1 MEINV
6 DATSNIWSV
15 ILDDFYTRGSCDS
28 NFIKDINSK
37 MRVPD
42 RISLDPSSLPQVNL
56 SLDSSEND
64 NMKVPERIVMS
75 GAQNQSSPLMAFN
88 RRGDDLIDNLDPVPL
103 QHALDPLP
111 TSLVLNEVHY
121 PDLERLTIEKRE
133 IETAIS
139 TPLLL
144 TNESQNHIPTEQQP
158 SPLPLS
164 NISNVINH
172 SSTSISPSSSSPM
185 SQTNNAQSILIDT
198 RRLRLLEIRMN
209 EIELELSRRQLM
221 DKLLYITF
229 GGYFVLKFL
238 RLLFS

>member
-1 MEINV
+1 MSIDLDGLNV
-6 DATSNIWSV
+6 C
-15 ILDDFYTRGSCDS
+15 YDS
-28 NFIKDINSK
+28 PA
-37 MRVPD
+37 VTY
-42 RISLDPSSLPQVNL
+42 L
-56 SLDSSEND
+56 
-64 NMKVPERIVMS
+64 
-75 GAQNQSSPLMAFN
+75 
-88 RRGDDLIDNLDPVPL
+88 DDLIDNLDPVPL

-172 SSTSISPSSSSPM
+172 SSTTISSSPSSSSM
-185 SQTNNAQSILIDT
+185 NQTNNTQSIVVDT

-209 EIELELSRRQLM
+209 EIELELSRRQFM

-229 GGYFVLKFL
+229 GGYFVLKCL

>member
-1 MEINV
+1 MLEIKR
-6 DATSNIWSV
+6 SV
-15 ILDDFYTRGSCDS
+15 ILDDFFTQGSCDPS
-28 NFIKDINSK
+28 FIKDINSK

-42 RISLDPSSLPQVNL
+42 RISLDPSSLSQMNL
-56 SLDSSEND
+56 SLSSSEND

-103 QHALDPLP
+103 QHALEPLP

-133 IETAIS
+133 IETTIS
-139 TPLLL
+139 TPL
-144 TNESQNHIPTEQQP
+144 TNESQIRNHIPTEQQP

-164 NISNVINH
+164 NISNVMNH
-172 SSTSISPSSSSPM
+172 SSTSASTSTSSSLSLLT
-185 SQTNNAQSILIDT
+185 SQTINAQSIVIDT
-198 RRLRLLEIRMN
+198 RRIRLLENRIK
-209 EIELELSRRQLM
+209 EIELELTRRQLM
-221 DKLLYITF
+221 DKVLYITF
-229 GGYFVLKFL
+229 GSYFVLKFL

>member
-1 MEINV
+1 M
-6 DATSNIWSV
+6 SV

-56 SLDSSEND
+56 SLNSSEND

-111 TSLVLNEVHY
+111 TSLVLNEVNY

-133 IETAIS
+133 IETAVS

-144 TNESQNHIPTEQQP
+144 TNESQNHIPTVQQP
-158 SPLPLS
+158 SPLALS
-164 NISNVINH
+164 NISNVISH
-172 SSTSISPSSSSPM
+172 SSTSIPSSSSSM
-185 SQTNNAQSILIDT
+185 NQTNNTQSILVDT
-198 RRLRLLEIRMN
+198 RRIKLLENRIH
-209 EIELELSRRQLM
+209 EIEVELSKRQLM

-229 GGYFVLKFL
+229 GSYFVLKFL